1 MSVYIS
7 QIELAAGIAKV
18 LATQF
23 GVKDV
28 LPRQF
33 NAIIE
38 AANRIIAEFERD
50 YTPAAPGCGLAAW
63 LASDDT
69 GMSSKWM
76 ARQLFDAAPDHGYA
90 HPHDADDFARCM
102 TFVAAV
108 PESKAMLD
116 RVASTSPVWAEI
128 VAQWDT
134 LCNLMQTSSAEV
146 TRLVQQ
152 METEHQEATATDQAS
167 VNDLE

>member
-1 MSVYIS
+1 MEPLVQLI
-7 QIELAAGIAKV
+7 QV
-18 LATQF
+18 L

-38 AANRIIAEFERD
+38 AANRIITELERD
-50 YTPAAPGCGLAAW
+50 YTPVAPGCGLAAW

-76 ARQLFDAAPDHGYA
+76 ARQMFDAAPDDGYA

-108 PESKAMLD
+108 PESDQCLTAWQARRQYGPRLWPSGT
-116 RVASTSPVWAEI
+116 R
-128 VAQWDT
+128 
-134 LCNLMQTSSAEV
+134 SA
-146 TRLVQQ
+146 T
-152 METEHQEATATDQAS
+152 
-167 VNDLE
+167 